1 MASQSFPA
9 SETMRDG
16 PGPSMSRGLTGLLR
30 RIRRYRP
37 SEQLLFGGV
46 YGTVLA
52 SSVAAALDRVNTP
65 PDPGYDALWVLISA
79 LVAAVAHGYAHAI
92 ARHTAA
98 DDAVPVQ
105 AVRSVLEEWPLVA
118 AALPTVAA
126 LLAAYAGWWHE
137 YTAVDVILVFNAFTL
152 FGWGAW
158 ASRSAGG
165 SWAAACRVGGVD
177 MLLGLGIVA
186 ANTLIK

>member
-1 MASQSFPA
+1 MPDS
-9 SETMRDG
+9 RDR
-16 PGPSMSRGLTGLLR
+16 PGPRDLR
-30 RIRRYRP
+30 AVLRLIRRYRP
-37 SEQLLFGGV
+37 PERLLFGGV

-52 SSVAAALDRVNTP
+52 SSVAAALDRVTTP

-79 LVAAVAHGYAHAI
+79 LAAAAAHGYAHAI

-98 DDAVPVQ
+98 DEAVPVY
-105 AVRSVLEEWPLVA
+105 AVRSVLEEWPLVM
-118 AALPTVAA
+118 AALPTIGA

-137 YTAVDVILVFNAFTL
+137 YTAVDVILVFNALTL

-165 SWAAACRVGGVD
+165 SWANACRVGCVD
-177 MLLGLGIVA
+177 MLLGLCIVV